1 MRKTSARVVAGSLAL
16 GLGLQVLT
24 GCATAPK
31 APSGGT
37 SSGSA
42 PGTSTSSASQPDPT
56 ATPSTSPAPAPPGGS
71 SNRPRPRTSTNSVE
85 RAALMG
91 FMFGSPFGPIG
102 AGAGTILGFIYG
114 HLARRD
120 AEKKAE
126 ADAQRQEAADA
137 DLERQI
143 DERNTSGAGRTEAK
157 ATPARKQGVIIVK
170 DHLADSPGRPPAGP
184 PADSSGT
191 GGGQPTPQTG
201 VARALP
207 PDADADGFRPIYE
220 GGRLVRRERY
230 AQGNRR
236 PDTVLH
242 YGADGQLVRREESSR
257 LDGRMDMWAHYANG
271 KLVRREA
278 DTRGT
283 GLADLWIYYDEGGNV
298 ARAEALLEDGR
309 KLTQVFV
316 DGQVAREEWRR
327 HPGGELSAIATHQD
341 GKVVQREEDSTGRG
355 RLDLVS
361 VFDPSGRL
369 VKQGRRADEGWLMSW
384 RYFGPAGGV
393 VREEELRKDGELVT
407 VSIFEDGRLTRK
419 ELYELDEDSL
429 KRAPLVP
436 DGTAAAGG

>member
-1 MRKTSARVVAGSLAL
+1 
-16 GLGLQVLT
+16 
-24 GCATAPK
+24 
-31 APSGGT
+31 
-37 SSGSA
+37 
-42 PGTSTSSASQPDPT
+42 
-56 ATPSTSPAPAPPGGS
+56 
-71 SNRPRPRTSTNSVE
+71 
-85 RAALMG
+85 MG
-91 FMFGSPFGPIG
+91 FMFGSPFGVIG

-120 AEKKAE
+120 ADAKAE
-126 ADAQRQEAADA
+126 VDAQRQEAADA

-143 DERNTSGAGRTEAK
+143 DERNANGAGRTEAK

-170 DHLADSPGRPPAGP
+170 DHLADSPGRRPAGSDP
-184 PADSSGT
+184 SGT
-191 GGGQPTPQTG
+191 GVGRPTPQTG
-201 VARALP
+201 VARAAPLET
-207 PDADADGFRPIYE
+207 DADGFRPVYE
-220 GGRLVRRERY
+220 GGRLVRRERD
-230 AQGNRR
+230 AQGNGR
-236 PDTVLH
+236 PDTILH
-242 YGADGQLVRREESSR
+242 YGAEGQLVRREESSR
-257 LDGRMDMWAHYANG
+257 LDGRMDMWTYYANG
-271 KLVRREA
+271 KVARREA

-283 GLADLWIYYDEGGNV
+283 GHADLWIYYDEAGNV
-298 ARAEALLEDGR
+298 ARAEALLEKDL

-384 RYFGPAGGV
+384 RYFDPAGGL

-419 ELYELDEDSL
+419 ELYELDESL
-429 KRAPLVP
+429 FKRAPLVP
-436 DGTAAAGG
+436 DRAAAIGG